1 MWPDLR
7 ERRREPEW
15 MDDPSL
21 DAAQHDAAL
30 RGLARL
36 NIISRS
42 HAILWP
48 RVADVARAA
57 NRTGRP
63 LRVLDVATG
72 SGDLP
77 LAMAHRAR
85 ANGLDIHWSICDVSA
100 HALDVAVRRA
110 AEAGLKFRSH
120 RLDATTDAL
129 PTTDVSI
136 CSLFVHH
143 LDPPQVVGVM
153 RGMRQASSMAVG
165 IADLD
170 RSWWGFV
177 LAWLASRALTRSPI
191 VHTDALLSV
200 RAGFRPNDVMAM
212 AHDAGLDGATMD
224 RAWPARWRLWWTA
237 P

>member
-1 MWPDLR
+1 MWPDLA

-15 MDDPSL
+15 MDDPSIGV
-21 DAAQHDAAL
+21 AAHDDAL

-36 NIISRS
+36 NRVSRS
-42 HAILWP
+42 HAILWS
-48 RVADVARAA
+48 RVARMARSANAA
-57 NRTGRP
+57 GRP

-72 SGDLP
+72 SGDVP

-85 ANGLDIHWSICDVSA
+85 KAGLDIHWSVCDISA
-100 HALDVAVRRA
+100 HALDAARSRAVRSGFTFVGHQLDVTSHDLPA
-110 AEAGLKFRSH
+110 AE
-120 RLDATTDAL
+120 
-129 PTTDVSI
+129 VSI
-136 CSLFVHH
+136 CSLFLHH
-143 LDPPQVVGVM
+143 LDPPQVVGVL
-153 RGMRQASSMAVG
+153 RGMRRASSLAIG

-170 RSWWGFV
+170 RSPWGLA

-200 RAGFRPNDVMAM
+200 RAGFRPDEIRRMAEL
-212 AHDAGLDGATMD
+212 AGLAGATLE

>member
-15 MDDPSL
+15 MDDPSIG
-21 DAAQHDAAL
+21 AAEHDAAL

-36 NIISRS
+36 NIVSRS

-48 RVADVARAA
+48 RVADVARSV

-77 LAMAHRAR
+77 LAMAHLAR
-85 ANGLDIHWSICDVSA
+85 KAGLDVHWSVCDVSA
-100 HALDVAVRRA
+100 HALEVAVRRA
-110 AEAGLKFRSH
+110 AEAGFEFRSH
-120 RLDATTDAL
+120 QLDATTDAL
-129 PTTDVSI
+129 PATDVSI
-136 CSLFVHH
+136 CSLFAHH
-143 LDPPQVVGVM
+143 LDPPQVVGVL
-153 RGMRQASSMAVG
+153 RGMRRASSMAVG
-165 IADLD
+165 VADLD
-170 RSWWGFV
+170 RSRWGFV
-177 LAWLASRALTRSPI
+177 LALLASRALTRSPI

-200 RAGFRPNDVMAM
+200 RASFRPDEVVGM
-212 AHDAGLDGATMD
+212 AHDADLDGVQLH

>member
-1 MWPDLR
+1 MWSDLQ
-7 ERRREPEW
+7 ERRREPEL

-36 NIISRS
+36 NVVSRS

-48 RVADVARAA
+48 CVRHAACAA
-57 NRTGRP
+57 NLAGRP

-85 ANGLDIHWSICDVSA
+85 NAGLDIRWSICDASA

-110 AEAGLKFRSH
+110 AGSGLDFTAH
-120 RLDATTDAL
+120 QLDATTDAL
-129 PTTDVSI
+129 PPSDVSI

-143 LDPPQVVGVM
+143 LDPPQVVGLL
-153 RGMRQASSMAVG
+153 RGMRCASSVAIGV
-165 IADLD
+165 ADLD
-170 RSWWGFV
+170 RSRWGFA
-177 LAWLASRALTRSPI
+177 LAWLASRTLTRSPI

-200 RAGFRPNDVMAM
+200 RAAFQPNEILPMAKE
-212 AHDAGLDGATMD
+212 AGLGGATLR
-224 RAWPARWRLWWTA
+224 RAWPARWQLWWTA
-237 P
+237 R

>member
-7 ERRREPEW
+7 DRHREPEL

-21 DAAQHDAAL
+21 PAADHDAAL

-36 NIISRS
+36 NFVARS

-48 RVADVARAA
+48 RLALLARAS
-57 NRTGRP
+57 NRSGRP

-77 LAMAHRAR
+77 LAMAHQAR
-85 ANGLDIHWSICDVSA
+85 ELGLDIRWAVCDVST
-100 HALDVAVRRA
+100 HALEVARRRA
-110 AEAGLKFRSH
+110 AEAGFEFAAH
-120 RLDATTDAL
+120 QLDATNEEL
-129 PTTDVSI
+129 PATDVSI

-143 LDPPQVVGVM
+143 LDPPKVIGLL
-153 RGMRQASSMAVG
+153 RGMRCASTAAIG
-165 IADLD
+165 IADLN
-170 RSWWGFV
+170 RSRWGLT
-177 LAWLASRALTRSPI
+177 LAWLASRTLTCSPI

-200 RAGFRPNDVMAM
+200 RAAFRPSEIMTMAQE
-212 AHDAGLDGATMD
+212 AGLRGAMLR
-224 RAWPARWRLWWTA
+224 RAWPARWHLWWSA

>member
-21 DAAQHDAAL
+21 PAAEHDAAL

-36 NIISRS
+36 NRCARS
-42 HAILWP
+42 HAILWT
-48 RVADVARAA
+48 RLVALARIA
-57 NRTGRP
+57 NQAGRP

-77 LAMAHRAR
+77 LAMAHHAR
-85 ANGLDIHWSICDVSA
+85 SQGLDIRWSVCDVSA
-100 HALDVAVRRA
+100 HALDVAKRRA
-110 AEAGLKFRSH
+110 GQADFDFTAH
-120 RLDATTDAL
+120 RLDATADEL

-143 LDPPQVVGVM
+143 LDQPQVVGVL
-153 RGMRQASSMAVG
+153 RGMKQASTMALGV
-165 IADLD
+165 ADLD
-170 RSWWGFV
+170 RSRLGYV
-177 LAWLASRALTRSPI
+177 LAWIASRALTRSPV
-191 VHTDALLSV
+191 VHVDALLSV
-200 RAGFRPNDVMAM
+200 RAGFRPGEVKRMSQE
-212 AHDAGLDGATMD
+212 AGLGGAMLD

>member
-7 ERRREPEW
+7 ERRRQPEL

-36 NIISRS
+36 NNISRS
-42 HAILWP
+42 HGILWP
-48 RVADVARAA
+48 RVAEVARAA
-57 NRTGRP
+57 NRTGQT

-85 ANGLDIHWSICDVSA
+85 ANGLDIHWSVCDVSA
-100 HALDVAVRRA
+100 HALDVAVRRS
-110 AEAGLKFRSH
+110 AEAGFEFRSH

-143 LDPPQVVGVM
+143 LDPPQVVGLL
-153 RGMRQASSMAVG
+153 RGMRCSSSVAIGV
-165 IADLD
+165 ADLD
-170 RSWWGFV
+170 RSRWGFA

-200 RAGFRPNDVMAM
+200 RAGFRPDEVMGM
-212 AHDAGLDGATMD
+212 ARDADLDGALLD

>member
-1 MWPDLR
+1 
-7 ERRREPEW
+7 

-21 DAAQHDAAL
+21 DAARHDAAL

-36 NIISRS
+36 NIVSRS

-48 RVADVARAA
+48 RVADVARSA
-57 NRTGRP
+57 NRSGRP

-77 LAMAHRAR
+77 LAMAHLAR
-85 ANGLDIHWSICDVSA
+85 KAGLEMHWSVCDVSA

-110 AEAGLKFRSH
+110 AEAGFEFRSH
-120 RLDATTDAL
+120 QLDATTDAL
-129 PTTDVSI
+129 PATDVSI

-143 LDPPQVVGVM
+143 LDQPQVFGLL
-153 RGMRQASSMAVG
+153 RGMKQASTMALGV
-165 IADLD
+165 ADLD
-170 RSWWGFV
+170 RSRLGYV
-177 LAWLASRALTRSPI
+177 LAWIASRALTRSPV
-191 VHTDALLSV
+191 VHVDALLSV
-200 RAGFRPNDVMAM
+200 RAGFRPGEIKRMSQE
-212 AHDAGLDGATMD
+212 AGLGGAMLD

>member
-1 MWPDLR
+1 MWPDVR
-7 ERRREPEW
+7 ERQREPEL

-36 NIISRS
+36 NIVSRS
-42 HAILWP
+42 HEILWP
-48 RVADVARAA
+48 RVAEVARSA
-57 NRTGRP
+57 NRGGQP

-77 LAMAHRAR
+77 LAMARLAR
-85 ANGLDIHWSICDVSA
+85 KDGLDIHWSVCDFSA
-100 HALDVAVRRA
+100 HALEVAVRRA
-110 AEAGLKFRSH
+110 AEADLKFTAH
-120 RLDATTDAL
+120 RLDATIDPL

-136 CSLFVHH
+136 CSLFMHH
-143 LDPPQVVGVM
+143 LDPPQVVGVL
-153 RGMRQASSMAVG
+153 RGMQRASSMAVG
-165 IADLD
+165 VADLD
-170 RSWWGFV
+170 RSRWGFV

-200 RAGFRPNDVMAM
+200 RAGFRCEEVRHMA
-212 AHDAGLDGATMD
+212 DEAGLEGASLE

>member
-21 DAAQHDAAL
+21 DAARHDAAL

-36 NIISRS
+36 NIVSRS

-48 RVADVARAA
+48 RVADVARSA
-57 NRTGRP
+57 NRSGRP

-77 LAMAHRAR
+77 LAMAHLAR
-85 ANGLDIHWSICDVSA
+85 KAGLEMHWSVCDVSA

-110 AEAGLKFRSH
+110 AEAGFEFRSH
-120 RLDATTDAL
+120 QLDATTDAL
-129 PTTDVSI
+129 PATDVSI

-143 LDPPQVVGVM
+143 LDQPQVFGLL
-153 RGMRQASSMAVG
+153 RGMKQASTMALGV
-165 IADLD
+165 ADLD
-170 RSWWGFV
+170 RSRLGYV
-177 LAWLASRALTRSPI
+177 LAWIASRALTRSPV
-191 VHTDALLSV
+191 VHVDALLSV
-200 RAGFRPNDVMAM
+200 RAGFRPGEIKRMSQE
-212 AHDAGLDGATMD
+212 AGLGGAMLD

>member
-21 DAAQHDAAL
+21 PAAQHDVAL

-36 NIISRS
+36 NRCARS
-42 HAILWP
+42 HAILWT
-48 RVADVARAA
+48 RLMMLARTA
-57 NRTGRP
+57 NHAGRP
-63 LRVLDVATG
+63 LHVLDVATG

-85 ANGLDIHWSICDVSA
+85 GLGLDIRWSVCDVSA
-100 HALDVAVRRA
+100 HALDVAKDRA
-110 AEAGLKFRSH
+110 EQAGFAFAAH
-120 RLDATTDAL
+120 RLDATADEL

-143 LDPPQVVGVM
+143 LDQPQVVGVL
-153 RGMRQASSMAVG
+153 RGMKQASTMALGV
-165 IADLD
+165 ADLD
-170 RSWWGFV
+170 RSRLGYL
-177 LAWLASRALTRSPI
+177 LAWIASRALTRSPV
-191 VHTDALLSV
+191 VHVDALLSV
-200 RAGFRPNDVMAM
+200 RAGFRPVDVMRMAM
-212 AHDAGLDGATMD
+212 DAGLDGATLD